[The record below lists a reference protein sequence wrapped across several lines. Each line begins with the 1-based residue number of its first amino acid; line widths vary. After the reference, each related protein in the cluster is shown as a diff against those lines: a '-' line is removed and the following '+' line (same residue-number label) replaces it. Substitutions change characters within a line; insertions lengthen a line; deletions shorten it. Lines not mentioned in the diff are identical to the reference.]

1 MLLKR
6 FEPTMESPIEFKDS
20 IAGRALL
27 AATIAIAIAFAAL
40 YCSAVSP
47 YWKLTPD
54 STTYVLGAQ
63 SLANGNGYRE
73 AGSPAVLFPPGTSAL
88 LAAAWIAGGKSYR
101 ALNAEVIL
109 FAFASLAICFL
120 LFRDSLGALGSG
132 VVVLLCLGSTE
143 FFESSTFVLSEIF
156 FVFFSLLALW
166 WYQRDSTIGAVL
178 SALAACLVRSVG
190 VSLAAALLLDSLLK
204 RPRRW
209 TRAASYT
216 LPLLFAVFWELRNR
230 RLGWSYTELMTENE
244 PWARASGHITVGRII
259 SRFAGN
265 FAYGRALEDL
275 LTNGLTQ
282 NIGWAIL
289 PGIFLATLIAVGFWR
304 LSRNGK
310 STNGKSATGIY
321 FILFS
326 ITVALYWPSVVV
338 RLFVPLLPL
347 MFAYL
352 VAGVQE
358 VAERRSLRWVYA
370 VAALFVGLYLVTG
383 FREDIPLVAD
393 ERRSPFPNEHVKYA
407 GYYDMQRLALWWKEH
422 AAEGDI
428 YACEHPNVIGIITGR
443 AGVTSVVT
451 SQPAAL
457 ENSLRSTHAR
467 FLLLNLSSGSDQALA
482 LVAERSA
489 KFRLTRQ
496 EGRAR
501 LYELADWPSR

>member
-6 FEPTMESPIEFKDS
+6 LEPMMEIPIEFKDS

-27 AATIAIAIAFAAL
+27 AAMIAIAIAFAAL
-40 YCSAVSP
+40 YCRAVSP

-88 LAAAWIAGGKSYR
+88 LAAGWIAGGKHYR
-101 ALNAEVIL
+101 ALNAEVML
-109 FAFASLAICFL
+109 FAFASLVICFL
-120 LFRDSLGALGSG
+120 LFRDSLGRLGSG
-132 VVVLLCLGSTE
+132 VVVLLCLGSTV
-143 FFESSTFVLSEIF
+143 FFERSTFLLSEIF

-166 WYQRDSTIGAVL
+166 WYERDSTTGAVL

-190 VSLAAALLLDSLLK
+190 VSLAAALLLDSLRK

-209 TRAASYT
+209 SHTAAYA
-216 LPLLFAVFWELRNR
+216 LPLLFAVLWELRNR
-230 RLGWSYTELMTENE
+230 RLGVSYIDLMTENE
-244 PWARASGHITVGRII
+244 PWVPASGHISAGRMV
-259 SRFAGN
+259 SRLFGN
-265 FAYGRALEDL
+265 FAYGHALEDL

-282 NIGWAIL
+282 DLGWWAIL
-289 PGIFLATLIAVGFWR
+289 PGIVLGALFTVGFWR
-304 LSRNGK
+304 LFRD
-310 STNGKSATGIY
+310 GKSAAGIY

-338 RLFVPLLPL
+338 RLFIPVLPL
-347 MFAYL
+347 MFGCL
-352 VAGVQE
+352 VAGVQQ
-358 VAERRSLRWVYA
+358 VAEKRPFKWVYA
-370 VAALFVGLYLVTG
+370 LAALVLGLYLTTG
-383 FREDIPLVAD
+383 FREEIPMVAD
-393 ERRSPFPNEHVKYA
+393 ERRSPFPNEHVKYT
-407 GYYDMQRLALWWKEH
+407 GYYDTQAVALWWKAH

-443 AGVTSVVT
+443 TGVAYVATG
-451 SQPAAL
+451 QPEAI
-457 ENSLRSTHAR
+457 ENGLRSKHAR

-482 LVAERSA
+482 LVADRSA
-489 KFRLTRQ
+489 KFRLTKQ

-501 LYELADWPSR
+501 LYELADWPPR